1 MQGSFPALRDVC
13 SRGSSTNRP
22 SPAGRTA
29 KGTQSPR
36 GAPTSGQRGPHA
48 ARRWGDQLSRPPL
61 QRSAPC
67 QRDGRPC
74 QPPWTRSPRAIARYL
89 LPSLH
94 GELTRERPTLA
105 CETMEA
111 EPRAHL
117 WAQSRCLRNNEGS
130 EEPGEVKR
138 QTEGRGSRPQQH
150 PDDLMTR
157 DRFCK
162 FPPVPRCRGHTHA
175 CVSTPPHTATCV
187 PCCLIPRQ

>member
-13 SRGSSTNRP
+13 SRGSSTNPAQPSGQNCQGHAEPTRGSNIRP
-22 SPAGRTA
+22 ERTPRGAAVGRPAQPPPAPALSTVPAGR
-29 KGTQSPR
+29 
-36 GAPTSGQRGPHA
+36 A
-48 ARRWGDQLSRPPL
+48 ALP
-61 QRSAPC
+61 A
-67 QRDGRPC
+67 
-74 QPPWTRSPRAIARYL
+74 PWTRSPRAIARYL

-117 WAQSRCLRNNEGS
+117 WAQSRCLRNNEGG